1 MSHSIPKL
9 CLDVLGD
16 VRSEKS
22 FLIHRFLT
30 NSYQVLEKT
39 ESRQYK
45 KKMLVD
51 GQTHLVLI

>member
-1 MSHSIPKL
+1 M
-9 CLDVLGD
+9 LGE

-39 ESRQYK
+39 ESGQY